1 MRVETSPHVVEKPP
15 EHLTINNASSAADV
29 ARGSLFSTPLNQIQ
43 AAAARVLQRASE
55 RLKKERAERERERKA
70 TRDRACAAECTSCY
84 PALSGLTHDDSI
96 MCPFIF

>member
-1 MRVETSPHVVEKPP
+1 MTVETSPHVVEKPP

-43 AAAARVLQRASE
+43 SATAGVLQRASS
-55 RLKKERAERERERKA
+55 RAAEKGEAAGARKG
-70 TRDRACAAECTSCY
+70 TRDGACAAERRSCY
-84 PALSGLTHDDSI
+84 PAFSGLTHDDSI